1 MFTIYEEIPKKSG
14 WKVNGTYRARLPTA
28 VRDMSLPLSVFYGTC
43 VRFLMLFQWKISG
56 SNGTSDKVVLFSGRK
71 VPSGNFD
78 TIFRLSRPLTDL
90 CTKDGKHCQFSH
102 VNGKQSLTADRSL
115 KLQVESTCN
124 IVATCLMK
132 KTTIL

>member
-1 MFTIYEEIPKKSG
+1 MEHAY
-14 WKVNGTYRARLPTA
+14 
-28 VRDMSLPLSVFYGTC
+28 D
-43 VRFLMLFQWKISG
+43 FLCYSRGKFPGATEHPIRWSC
-56 SNGTSDKVVLFSGRK
+56 FSGRK

-102 VNGKQSLTADRSL
+102 VNGKQPLTADRSL

>member
-1 MFTIYEEIPKKSG
+1 MELYK
-14 WKVNGTYRARLPTA
+14 ARLPTA
-28 VRDMSLPLSVFYGTC
+28 VRDVSLPLSVFYGTC
-43 VRFLMLFQWKISG
+43 VRFLMLFQGKISG
-56 SNGTSDKVVLFSGRK
+56 SNGTSDKVVLFFRAKGSI
-71 VPSGNFD
+71 PIAID

-102 VNGKQSLTADRSL
+102 VNGKQPLAADKSLR
-115 KLQVESTCN
+115 LQVESTCN